1 MFKKSYNV
9 QKASGESSKT
19 TTTMTLKKKEKIKS
33 MNNLEAP
40 DYRNKAPPKKV
51 TTTKWVENKTFT
63 PAKKKIEKKI
73 EKKKEIE
80 KKAPTETEVKNKK

>member
-63 PAKKKIEKKI
+63 PAKKKIEKK
-73 EKKKEIE
+73 KEVE
-80 KKAPTETEVKNKK
+80 KKALTETEVKNKK

>member
-63 PAKKKIEKKI
+63 PAKI
-73 EKKKEIE
+73 EKKKEVK

>member
-63 PAKKKIEKKI
+63 PAKKKIEKK
-73 EKKKEIE
+73 KEVE

>member
-63 PAKKKIEKKI
+63 PAKIEKKI
-73 EKKKEIE
+73 EKKKEVK